1 MRCNELSDKLATY
14 DKLKAT
20 SNGIGIA
27 GMTVTEIIENLPMVS
42 DDIAAIIDALVDAY
56 GEGVIFP
63 TMLKRF
69 SYKMSS
75 GDVTKELS

>member
-20 SNGIGIA
+20 GNGIGIA

-56 GEGVIFP
+56 GEMDWQCISDKLGKNLTP
-63 TMLKRF
+63 L
-69 SYKMSS
+69 
-75 GDVTKELS
+75 